1 MTPLQFFRFALRAL
15 VAHRLRTGL
24 SLLGMAI
31 GVAAVVVLT
40 ALGEGARLY
49 VVDQFASIGT
59 NLLIVLPGRTE
70 TTGVVPGVVGVPN
83 DLTLEDAEALKRRL
97 SQVRRVAPISM
108 GTETVSHRD
117 LSRQV
122 AVVGAVADFKEVRR
136 LRIAQGQF
144 LPPLEMNRGAPMT
157 VLGSKVAEELFR
169 GENPLG
175 KVVRIGGW
183 RMKVIG
189 VLEPQGVQLGLDL
202 NEIAIVPVATGMAMF
217 DRTSLF
223 RILVEGRP
231 GTDYDV
237 LKKHIV
243 KLMTERHGEED
254 VTVLTQDALMGSFTQ
269 ILNALT
275 LAVAAIAA
283 ISLAVAGIGIMN
295 VMLVSVSER
304 TAEIGLLKALGAH
317 RRQILAVFLTE
328 AALLSLLGGL
338 LGLAVGWGGVGLL
351 VQLIPALPA
360 SPPPWAVAA
369 ALGVALATGVV
380 FGVLPARQ
388 AVRLDP
394 VAALARS

>member
-1 MTPLQFFRFALRAL
+1 MTPLQLLRFGLRAL

-31 GVAAVVVLT
+31 GVAAVVTLT

-49 VVDQFASIGT
+49 VVDQFASIGA

-70 TTGVVPGVVGVPN
+70 TTGTVPGVVGVPN
-83 DLTLEDAEALKRRL
+83 DLTLEDAQAILRRL
-97 SQVRRVAPISM
+97 SQARRVAPISM

-122 AVVGAVADFKEVRR
+122 AVVGTIADYKEVRR
-136 LRIAQGQF
+136 LRLAQGQF
-144 LPPLEMNRGAPMT
+144 LPPMEMDRGAPMT
-157 VLGSKVAEELFR
+157 VLGAKTAEELFR

-175 KVVRIGGW
+175 EVVRIGGW

-189 VLEPQGVQLGLDL
+189 VLEPLGVQLGLDL
-202 NEIAIVPVATGMAMF
+202 DEIAIVPVATGMAMF

-231 GTDYDV
+231 GTDLD
-237 LKKHIV
+237 LLEERIV
-243 KLMTERHGEED
+243 ELMIERHDEED
-254 VTVLTQDALMGSFTQ
+254 VTVLTQDAMLGSFSQ
-269 ILNALT
+269 ILTALT

-304 TAEIGLLKALGAH
+304 TAEIGLLKALGVH

-338 LGLAVGWGGVGLL
+338 LGLAVGWSGVGLL
-351 VQLIPALPA
+351 VHLVPALPA
-360 SPPPWAVAA
+360 TPPPWAVAA
-369 ALGVALATGVV
+369 ALGVALATGIV